1 MIFLSILLLGIFS
14 LVNSSDLDAKHIFKG
29 LYETSGFHC
38 YSRDSMR
45 LPRHLHG
52 KPQTT
57 DPPFDLSVFDSSG
70 KRVESYE
77 VGKIYT
83 VKLEAYVHFRGLM
96 LQPRLCT
103 PSGAIIG
110 SLRGGKFI
118 EDDQFETHGLIFHQC
133 GRLITNDSL
142 THTTDDKKFLA
153 EAKWQAT
160 HDVGNVQF
168 VATIATENVLY
179 WERWRPRHA
188 FLKGPYQRYSVQ
200 NPNIF
205 VYNLEKDIEQKSSEK
220 VVTSEPILPSQHPLF
235 EEQKEFLKAKM
246 AASTVPSILRIL
258 ETSENSDDV
267 FDFTGI
273 STSSVSKSEKIQVTA
288 ASVMMGEKLEVTKT
302 PEISHSSKFLIE
314 KPSESTFMMGRM
326 FKKFAPLNDTVLQE
340 DDLKFL
346 NAHAHHR
353 RLQHDF
359 VDNNDLEMEEKCQD
373 NPCQNDGR
381 CSLQKGKPV
390 CQCTPGYTGTNCTEI
405 DKCIENDCEN
415 NSTCYNDK
423 LSPVGYSCK
432 CQNGTVGKLCEID
445 CPLDQCENGGK
456 CYLNTFGKIGC
467 KCLPGTTGRKCER
480 EINECGWNKCQNG
493 AKCVDLFN
501 DYRCDC
507 ADGWMGRNCERPC
520 QDIYGSCRVWKREG
534 QCEQM
539 RNATDF
545 FDLNCA
551 ASCAICVKVDNE
563 TELKYLPLQ
572 PILMPFAFLLG
583 EWKSQIKGWNNHTTD
598 YPVDMDGMVYNET
611 ITFSVAPSLS
621 FGTPYVNYT
630 ATMTSLDDPNNV
642 HQYNGFLTIQQ
653 YKENDDSPDKG
664 ALTTVS
670 NTGLIMIEEGEILDE
685 KTSTEGAPT
694 LMLTPTYQFFKSGT
708 QTNSS
713 NNGIRNPER
722 SKRWFT
728 LKNKRLMQYMVREFK
743 GRTHK
748 FTKIYKRTKEFK
760 YL

>member
-1 MIFLSILLLGIFS
+1 
-14 LVNSSDLDAKHIFKG
+14 
-29 LYETSGFHC
+29 
-38 YSRDSMR
+38 MR

-133 GRLITNDSL
+133 GRLVTNDSL
-142 THTTDDKKFLA
+142 THTTVDKKFLA
-153 EAKWQAT
+153 EAKWLAT

-188 FLKGPYQRYSVQ
+188 FLKGPYQKYSVQ
-200 NPNIF
+200 NTNIF
-205 VYNLEKDIEQKSSEK
+205 VYNLEKDIEQKTSEK

-235 EEQKEFLKAKM
+235 EEQKEFLKRKM
-246 AASTVPSILRIL
+246 SVTPSPRIL

-267 FDFTGI
+267 FD
-273 STSSVSKSEKIQVTA
+273 SATSSASKTEKIQVTA
-288 ASVMMGEKLEVTKT
+288 ASMMMGEKLQVTRT
-302 PEISHSSKFLIE
+302 PEISQSSKFLT
-314 KPSESTFMMGRM
+314 SESTFMMGRM

-346 NAHAHHR
+346 NAHAHLR

-373 NPCQNDGR
+373 NPCGNDGR

-390 CQCTPGYTGTNCTEI
+390 CQCSKGYTGTNCTEI
-405 DKCIENDCEN
+405 DKCVENDCEN

-432 CQNGTVGKLCEID
+432 CQNGTVGKLCEIE
-445 CPLDQCENGGK
+445 CPLDQCQNEGK

-551 ASCAICVKVDNE
+551 ASCGVCVKVDNE
-563 TELKYLPLQ
+563 TEIPYLPLQ

-621 FGTPYVNYT
+621 FGTPYINYT
-630 ATMTSLDDPNNV
+630 ATMTSQDDPSNT

-653 YKENDDSPDKG
+653 YKENDESTDKG

-694 LMLTPTYQFFKSGT
+694 LMLTPTYQFFKSSPGT
-708 QTNSS
+708 QKS
-713 NNGIRNPER
+713 PER

-748 FTKIYKRTKEFK
+748 FTKIYKRTQEFK

>member
-1 MIFLSILLLGIFS
+1 MIGIS
-14 LVNSSDLDAKHIFKG
+14 RVLSSDIDPAHIFKG

-77 VGKIYT
+77 VGKTYT
-83 VKLEAYVHFRGLM
+83 VKLEAYVHFRGFM

-118 EDDQFETHGLIFHQC
+118 EDDQFETHGIMFHQC
-133 GRLITNDSL
+133 GRLVTNDSL
-142 THTTDDKKFLA
+142 THTGDDKKFLA

-188 FLKGPYQRYSVQ
+188 FLRGPYQRFSVQ

-205 VYNLEKDIEQKSSEK
+205 VYNLEKDMEQRTSEK

-235 EEQKEFLKAKM
+235 EEQKEFLKMKM
-246 AASTVPSILRIL
+246 KAVTVPSLT

-267 FDFTGI
+267 FDFDGAAFGG
-273 STSSVSKSEKIQVTA
+273 STVPIGGKIEKIEVTA
-288 ASVMMGEKLEVTKT
+288 ASMMMGEKTDVTRT
-302 PEISHSSKFLIE
+302 PEITHSSKFLIE
-314 KPSESTFMMGRM
+314 KPSESTFMVGRM
-326 FKKFAPLNDTVLQE
+326 FKKFAPLNDTVLHE

-373 NPCQNDGR
+373 NPCQNSGR
-381 CSLQKGKPV
+381 CSLSKGKYT
-390 CQCTPGYTGTNCTEI
+390 CQCTAGYTGVNCTEI
-405 DKCIENDCEN
+405 DKCIDNECEN

-432 CQNGTVGKLCEID
+432 CQNGTVGKLCEIE
-445 CPLDQCENGGK
+445 CPLDQCQNNGK
-456 CYLNTFGKIGC
+456 CYLNTFGKLAC

-534 QCEQM
+534 QCDQM

-551 ASCAICVKVDNE
+551 ASCGVCVKSENTTDQS
-563 TELKYLPLQ
+563 YLPLQ

-598 YPVDMDGMVYNET
+598 YPADMDGMIYNET
-611 ITFSVAPSLS
+611 VTFSVTPSLS
-621 FGTPYVNYT
+621 FGTPYINYT
-630 ATMTSLDDPNNV
+630 ATMTSLDDPSNV

-653 YKENDDSPDKG
+653 YKESEESPDKG
-664 ALTTVS
+664 ALSSVS

-685 KTSTEGAPT
+685 KTSSEGAPT
-694 LMLTPTYQFFKSGT
+694 LMLTPTYQYFKVK
-708 QTNSS
+708 NSTK
-713 NNGIRNPER
+713 NPER

-748 FTKIYKRTKEFK
+748 FTKIYKRTTEYK

>member
-1 MIFLSILLLGIFS
+1 MITLSILLIGIS
-14 LVNSSDLDAKHIFKG
+14 RVLSSDIDPAHIFKG

-110 SLRGGKFI
+110 TLRGGKFI
-118 EDDQFETHGLIFHQC
+118 EDDQFETHGIMFHQC
-133 GRLITNDSL
+133 GRLVTNDSL
-142 THTTDDKKFLA
+142 THTGDDKKFLA

-168 VATIATENVLY
+168 VASIATENVLY
-179 WERWRPRHA
+179 WERWRPKHA
-188 FLKGPYQRYSVQ
+188 FLRGPYQKYSVQ

-205 VYNLEKDIEQKSSEK
+205 VYNLEKDMEQRTSEK

-235 EEQKEFLKAKM
+235 EEQKEFLKMKM
-246 AASTVPSILRIL
+246 KAVTVPTLT

-267 FDFTGI
+267 FDFDGAAFGG
-273 STSSVSKSEKIQVTA
+273 STVPIGGKIEKIQVTA
-288 ASVMMGEKLEVTKT
+288 ASMMMGEKTDVTRT

-314 KPSESTFMMGRM
+314 KPSESEFMVGRM
-326 FKKFAPLNDTVLQE
+326 FKKFAPLNDTVLHE

-373 NPCQNDGR
+373 NPCQNSGR
-381 CSLQKGKPV
+381 CSLSKGKYT
-390 CQCTPGYTGTNCTEI
+390 CQCTTGYTGVNCTEI
-405 DKCIENDCEN
+405 DKCIENECEN

-432 CQNGTVGKLCEID
+432 CQNGTVGKLCEIE
-445 CPLDQCENGGK
+445 CPLDQCQNNGK
-456 CYLNTFGKIGC
+456 CYLNTFGKLAC

-507 ADGWMGRNCERPC
+507 ADGWMGRNCEH
-520 QDIYGSCRVWKREG
+520 QS
-534 QCEQM
+534 
-539 RNATDF
+539 
-545 FDLNCA
+545 
-551 ASCAICVKVDNE
+551 
-563 TELKYLPLQ
+563 YLPLQ

-598 YPVDMDGMVYNET
+598 YPADMDGMIYNET
-611 ITFSVAPSLS
+611 VTFSVTPSLS
-621 FGTPYVNYT
+621 FGTPYINYT
-630 ATMTSLDDPNNV
+630 ATMTSLDDPSNV

-653 YKENDDSPDKG
+653 YKENEDSPDKG
-664 ALTTVS
+664 ALSSVS

-685 KTSTEGAPT
+685 KTSSEGAPT
-694 LMLTPTYQFFKSGT
+694 LMLTPTYQYFKVK
-708 QTNSS
+708 NSTK
-713 NNGIRNPER
+713 NPER

-748 FTKIYKRTKEFK
+748 FTKIYKRTTEYK

>member
-1 MIFLSILLLGIFS
+1 MF
-14 LVNSSDLDAKHIFKG
+14 N
-29 LYETSGFHC
+29 
-38 YSRDSMR
+38 
-45 LPRHLHG
+45 
-52 KPQTT
+52 
-57 DPPFDLSVFDSSG
+57 
-70 KRVESYE
+70 
-77 VGKIYT
+77 
-83 VKLEAYVHFRGLM
+83 
-96 LQPRLCT
+96 LC
-103 PSGAIIG
+103 
-110 SLRGGKFI
+110 R
-118 EDDQFETHGLIFHQC
+118 
-133 GRLITNDSL
+133 
-142 THTTDDKKFLA
+142 
-153 EAKWQAT
+153 
-160 HDVGNVQF
+160 
-168 VATIATENVLY
+168 ATIATENVLY

-188 FLKGPYQRYSVQ
+188 FLKGPYQKYSVQ

-205 VYNLEKDIEQKSSEK
+205 VYNLEKDLEQKTSEK
-220 VVTSEPILPSQHPLF
+220 VVTKEPILPSQHPLF
-235 EEQKEFLKAKM
+235 EEQKEFLKSKM
-246 AASTVPSILRIL
+246 SASTVPSLT

-267 FDFTGI
+267 FDFDGSEFG
-273 STSSVSKSEKIQVTA
+273 STNPIPKGDKIQVTA
-288 ASVMMGEKLEVTKT
+288 ASMMMGEKVTKT

-314 KPSESTFMMGRM
+314 KPTESAFMMGRM

-373 NPCQNDGR
+373 NPCQNGSR
-381 CSLQKGKPV
+381 CILSKGKTT
-390 CQCTPGYTGTNCTEI
+390 CQCTPGYTGANCTEI
-405 DKCIENDCEN
+405 DKCLDNDCTN
-415 NSTCYNDK
+415 NSTCHNDK
-423 LSPVGYSCK
+423 RSPVGYSCT
-432 CQNGTVGKLCEID
+432 CHNGTVGKLCEVE
-445 CPLDQCENGGK
+445 CPLDQCQNGGK
-456 CYLNTFGKIGC
+456 CYLNTFGKLAC

-493 AKCVDLFN
+493 ATCVDLFN

-520 QDIYGSCRVWKREG
+520 QDIYGTCRVWKREG
-534 QCEQM
+534 QCDQM

-551 ASCAICVKVDNE
+551 ASCGVCTKVDN
-563 TELKYLPLQ
+563 TTDQSYLPLQ

-598 YPVDMDGMVYNET
+598 YPCDMDGMVYNET
-611 ITFSVAPSLS
+611 VTFSVSPSLS
-621 FGTPYVNYT
+621 FGTPFINYT
-630 ATMTSLDDPNNV
+630 ATMTSLDDPSNT

-653 YKENDDSPDKG
+653 YKENDESPDKG

-670 NTGLIMIEEGEILDE
+670 NTGLIMIEEGDILDE
-685 KTSTEGAPT
+685 KTSSEGAPT
-694 LMLTPTYQFFKSGT
+694 LMLTPTYQYFKSK
-708 QTNSS
+708 NSTKT
-713 NNGIRNPER
+713 PER

-748 FTKIYKRTKEFK
+748 FTKIYKRTTEFK

>member
-1 MIFLSILLLGIFS
+1 MITLSILLIGIS
-14 LVNSSDLDAKHIFKG
+14 QVLSSDIDPAHIFKG

-110 SLRGGKFI
+110 TLRGGKFI
-118 EDDQFETHGLIFHQC
+118 EDEQFETHGIMFHQC
-133 GRLITNDSL
+133 GRLVTNDSL
-142 THTTDDKKFLA
+142 THTGDDKKFLA

-179 WERWRPRHA
+179 WERWRPKHA
-188 FLKGPYQRYSVQ
+188 FLRGPYQKYSVQ

-205 VYNLEKDIEQKSSEK
+205 VYNLEKDMEQRTSEK

-235 EEQKEFLKAKM
+235 EEQKEFLKMKM
-246 AASTVPSILRIL
+246 KAVTVPTLT

-267 FDFTGI
+267 FDFDGAAFGG
-273 STSSVSKSEKIQVTA
+273 STVPIGGKIEKIQVTA
-288 ASVMMGEKLEVTKT
+288 ASMMMGEKTDVTRT

-314 KPSESTFMMGRM
+314 KPSESEFMVGRM
-326 FKKFAPLNDTVLQE
+326 FKKFAPLNDTVLHE

-373 NPCQNDGR
+373 NPCQNSGR
-381 CSLQKGKPV
+381 CSLSKGKYT
-390 CQCTPGYTGTNCTEI
+390 CQCTTGYTGVNCTDI

-432 CQNGTVGKLCEID
+432 CQNGTVGKLCEIE
-445 CPLDQCENGGK
+445 CPLDQCQNNGK
-456 CYLNTFGKIGC
+456 CYLNTFGKLAC

-551 ASCAICVKVDNE
+551 ASCEVCVKLENTTDQS
-563 TELKYLPLQ
+563 YLPLQ

-598 YPVDMDGMVYNET
+598 YPADMDGMIYNET
-611 ITFSVAPSLS
+611 VTFSVTPSLS
-621 FGTPYVNYT
+621 FGTPYINYT
-630 ATMTSLDDPNNV
+630 ATMISLDDPSNV

-653 YKENDDSPDKG
+653 YKENEDSPDKG
-664 ALTTVS
+664 ALSSVS

-685 KTSTEGAPT
+685 KTSSEGAPT
-694 LMLTPTYQFFKSGT
+694 LMLTPTYQYFKVK
-708 QTNSS
+708 NSTK
-713 NNGIRNPER
+713 NPER

-748 FTKIYKRTKEFK
+748 FTKIYKRTTEYK